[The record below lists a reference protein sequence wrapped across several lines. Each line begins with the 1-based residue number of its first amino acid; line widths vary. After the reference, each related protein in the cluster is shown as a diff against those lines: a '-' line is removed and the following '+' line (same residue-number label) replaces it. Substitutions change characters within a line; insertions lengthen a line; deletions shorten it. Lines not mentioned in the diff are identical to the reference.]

1 MNELKAS
8 LNLDV
13 EINNTDL
20 LTELNAILA
29 EHSLTLEQFILFSI
43 NKTILDIKYM
53 NNIRDYPDKK

>member
-8 LNLDV
+8 LNLNV
-13 EINNTDL
+13 EINDTDL
-20 LTELNAILA
+20 LMDLNVILA

-53 NNIRDYPDKK
+53 NNIKD

>member
-8 LNLDV
+8 LNLNV
-13 EINNTDL
+13 EINDTDL
-20 LTELNAILA
+20 LMDLNVILA

-53 NNIRDYPDKK
+53 NNIKDYPNKK